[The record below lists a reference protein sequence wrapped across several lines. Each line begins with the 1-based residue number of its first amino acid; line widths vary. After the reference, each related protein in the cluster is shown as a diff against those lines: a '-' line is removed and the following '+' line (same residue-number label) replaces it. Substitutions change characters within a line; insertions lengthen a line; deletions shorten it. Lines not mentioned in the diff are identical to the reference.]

1 MRADTM
7 TSSTTEQKR
16 ISYARE
22 MAAHTKKQW
31 LDAKVSME
39 KKQSR
44 NKSAPAGE
52 VGHSSAPTTN
62 GIQVID
68 YAQSSPKRVGGY
80 RRHRA
85 SPMS

>member
-1 MRADTM
+1 M
-7 TSSTTEQKR
+7 TSTTTEQKR
-16 ISYARE
+16 ISYSRD

-31 LDAKVSME
+31 LNAKVSME
-39 KKQSR
+39 KKQPR
-44 NKSAPAGE
+44 NESAPAGE
-52 VGHSSAPTTN
+52 VGHTGAPTTS

-80 RRHRA
+80 RKHRA